1 MVILNNQFDICHPD
15 GKIILLNGNI
25 LDCYPKEGQPRT
37 GNETSDTAEPTLTA
51 LSLKKN
57 GPKADA
63 EDGGYGLGDGWRSL
77 FLREAFFLHDHR
89 DAVYADS
96 RMFLAPV
103 PLGNNL
109 SYTGSAGL
117 GNATLGVYLEWWD
130 ACEKSVIK
138 DGNGIR
144 ALTYLLAGS
153 PLSGRNSCSVVT
165 RDGKTETVEFSGPF
179 SDLWGPF
186 TAINR
191 RYSEAK
197 QRYRA
202 YTLQETIELL
212 RR

>member
-1 MVILNNQFDICHPD
+1 MVISSNLYDVCHPD
-15 GKIILLNGNI
+15 GKIILMKGNI
-25 LDCYPKEGQPRT
+25 LDCYPKENQPLT
-37 GNETSDTAEPTLTA
+37 EMET
-51 LSLKKN
+51 
-57 GPKADA
+57 
-63 EDGGYGLGDGWRSL
+63 GDGWRSL

-109 SYTGSAGL
+109 AYTGSAGL

-138 DGNGIR
+138 DGKGIR

-153 PLSGRNSCSVVT
+153 PLSGRNRCSVVT

-179 SDLWGPF
+179 SDLWRPF
-186 TAINR
+186 MDLNR
-191 RYSEAK
+191 RYSDAK

-202 YTLQETIELL
+202 YTLKETVERL
-212 RR
+212 RQ